1 MKTLTQAISDLAV
14 AVAAVKD
21 AVWQALPPKNGVM
34 RRRNWGLEY
43 YFFQKRA
50 GIGIHLAWDD
60 DIMAYIAIPFL
71 FTVYLWVV
79 QCPITRRLPGQR
91 SITLDFRHEAL
102 RWKLW
107 VHEGNYDC
115 RDGWR
120 RGSFYPSDFWKKL
133 INA

>member
-1 MKTLTQAISDLAV
+1 MAKTGGIMKKSGI
-14 AVAAVKD
+14 
-21 AVWQALPPKNGVM
+21 M
-34 RRRNWGLEY
+34 RRRNWGVEY
-43 YFFQKRA
+43 YLFQKRA

-60 DIMAYIAIPFL
+60 DIMTYIAIPFL

-91 SITLDFRHEAL
+91 SITLDFRHEAF

-107 VHEGNYDC
+107 VHEGNYDR

-120 RGSFYPSDFWKKL
+120 RGSFYPLQFWKKL